1 MEEKNLKLQVAAK
14 RYVHSMGRWYKFF
27 AVVSIVGMALMALCG
42 AMMIVLSAVGADAMM
57 SDVMAESG
65 YPFAAWVLGVIYLV
79 SAGLM
84 LPCVIFLMRASKAAR
99 TAVALNNNEAAVAFL
114 RHSKSY
120 WKFYGIL
127 TIVILGICVLIIP
140 VAAIVGVMSAL

>member
-1 MEEKNLKLQVAAK
+1 MDEKNLKLQMAAK

-27 AVVSIVGMALMALCG
+27 AVVSIVGMSLLVLFGALC
-42 AMMIVLSAVGADAMM
+42 IVLSAVGLDATM
-57 SDVMAESG
+57 SEFMDENG
-65 YPFAAWVLGVIYLV
+65 YSFATWVLGAIYLV

-84 LPCVIFLMRASKAAR
+84 LPCVIFLLRASKAAR
-99 TAVALNNNEAAVAFL
+99 TAVALNNNEAAIAFL
-114 RHSKSY
+114 RNSKSY

-127 TIVILGICVLIIP
+127 TIVMLGICVLVIP